1 MATPDFFADRA
12 HLLAMDLL
20 RTVEDMQAI
29 ADRARCQGRRLVL
42 VPTMGALHD
51 GHVALV
57 EEAHRQGNHVTVSI
71 FVNPTQ
77 FGPGEDYEQYPRTL
91 ADDLERLAGTNGG
104 RGVACVFAPT
114 VASMYPLGLP
124 VRMTVEPNGLDRH
137 LCGAHRPGHFQGVT
151 TVVTKLFNA
160 CRPHVAV
167 FGRKDAQQFL
177 ILRRMARELN
187 TSIELVGV
195 ETVREADGLA
205 LSSRNRYLTDE
216 ERGQAVVLSQALR
229 AVTAAVSAGE
239 RDAKA
244 LVRALLDHM
253 QSSHLAR
260 VQYAEIVDT
269 DTIQPVPTL
278 EPGREALAAVAVFF
292 GSTRLIDNAF
302 LTVPADERP

>member
-1 MATPDFFADRA
+1 
-12 HLLAMDLL
+12 MDLL
-20 RTVEDMQAI
+20 RTVEDMQGF
-29 ADRARCQGRRLVL
+29 ADRARRRGQRLVL

-51 GHVALV
+51 GHIALV
-57 EEAHRQGNHVTVSI
+57 EQAHRRGNHVTVSI

-91 ADDLERLAGTNGG
+91 GDDLARLAGTNEG
-104 RGVACVFAPT
+104 RGVDCVFTPT

-124 VRMTVEPNGLDRH
+124 MRTTVETHGLDAH

-177 ILRRMARELN
+177 ILRRMVRELN
-187 TSIELVGV
+187 MGIEVVGV
-195 ETVREADGLA
+195 ETVREPDGLA
-205 LSSRNRYLTDE
+205 LSSRNRYLNDE

-229 AVTAAVSAGE
+229 AAAQAVAAGE
-239 RDAKA
+239 RDAET
-244 LVRALLDHM
+244 LVRSMLDRLHT
-253 QSSHLAR
+253 SPLAR

-269 DTIQPVPTL
+269 DTLQPLATL
-278 EPGREALAAVAVFF
+278 EPNQEALAALAVHF
-292 GSTRLIDNAF
+292 GTTRLIDNAF
-302 LTVPADERP
+302 LAVPPDARS

>member
-1 MATPDFFADRA
+1 ME
-12 HLLAMDLL
+12 LL
-20 RTVEDMQAI
+20 RSVEDMQAV
-29 ADRARCQGRRLVL
+29 ADRARRQGRRLVL
-42 VPTMGALHD
+42 VPTMGALHE

-57 EEAHRQGNHVTVSI
+57 EAAHRRGNHVTVSI

-91 ADDLERLAGTNGG
+91 GDDLARLAGTNDG
-104 RGVACVFAPT
+104 RGVDCVFRPT

-124 VRMTVEPNGLDRH
+124 MRTTVEIHGLDAH

-187 TSIELVGV
+187 MGIELVGV
-195 ETVREADGLA
+195 ETVREPDGLA
-205 LSSRNRYLTDE
+205 LSSRNRYLSE
-216 ERGQAVVLSQALR
+216 EQRGQAVVLSQALR
-229 AVTAAVSAGE
+229 AVTQSVEAGE
-239 RDAKA
+239 RDAEA
-244 LVRALLDHM
+244 LVRSMLDHM
-253 QSSHLAR
+253 HASPLAR

-269 DTIQPVPTL
+269 DTLQPIAIL
-278 EPGREALAAVAVFF
+278 EPNQEALAAVAVYF
-292 GSTRLIDNAF
+292 GSTRLIDNTF
-302 LTVPADERP
+302 LAVPPDARS